1 MISHRFS
8 RLGKLVWRCQ
18 ICLYLLLALLSGAL
32 LPIQASLNAQLAR
45 SLGSVPL
52 AADLSYLV
60 GALALV
66 AVLLTDRLERPNWSG
81 LVSSPPWSWAGG
93 VLGAWYISSSTYFT
107 YTLGAT
113 LTLGLVVGGQVMM
126 GIITDHFGWLNIPQ
140 HRLTPH
146 RRFAVG
152 LLAVALFF
160 LVQPRYSPMEIL
172 IVLLTASSA
181 GGFLSIGAAANA
193 RLRRSLRSPVAAATV
208 NFMVGFSTL
217 TLLLVLGV
225 LGSVDLSRL
234 ALVPWWAFLGGLLGA
249 VFVTLNTL
257 VVPQLGL
264 TTTTLAV
271 VCSQMTM
278 SLLVDQWGWFG
289 LTPHP
294 INASRAIA
302 SS

>member
-81 LVSSPPWSWAGG
+81 LASSPPWSWAGG

-126 GIITDHFGWLNIPQ
+126 GIIADHFGWLNIPQ

-160 LVQPRYSPMEIL
+160 LVQPR
-172 IVLLTASSA
+172 
-181 GGFLSIGAAANA
+181 
-193 RLRRSLRSPVAAATV
+193 
-208 NFMVGFSTL
+208 
-217 TLLLVLGV
+217 
-225 LGSVDLSRL
+225 
-234 ALVPWWAFLGGLLGA
+234 
-249 VFVTLNTL
+249 
-257 VVPQLGL
+257 
-264 TTTTLAV
+264 
-271 VCSQMTM
+271 
-278 SLLVDQWGWFG
+278 
-289 LTPHP
+289 
-294 INASRAIA
+294 
-302 SS
+302 